1 MTSQGENAETILGPT
16 VTVMVGVNGV
26 NTEALIDTGSP
37 VTIISLSFAMQVL
50 RNDLQSYSS
59 IEEWKQEMFS
69 EPTVI
74 LRNYGGH
81 RLEITSQAQFSFS
94 QGGNKER
101 ANVLVQKDAPH
112 QVLLGT
118 DHLQPKLG
126 IYLIVA
132 KPEGILTGKD
142 WLCSLPAQPQLPLL
156 EADKSTPS
164 SGHVSQTELPIKQ
177 ENVLVGKDWL
187 RSASDPL
194 SQREEVEADEIDS
207 A

>member
-1 MTSQGENAETILGPT
+1 MRSGDQSLQEKVTELKRELHAAEIKLATEEVVKDFYKISTMNHVTSQGKNAETILGPT
-16 VTVMVGVNGV
+16 VIAMLGVNEV
-26 NTEALIDTGSP
+26 NTEALIDTGLP

-59 IEEWKQEMFS
+59 IEEWKQETMKIFS
-69 EPTVI
+69 EPTVS

-118 DHLQPKLG
+118 DLQPKLG
-126 IYLIVA
+126 I
-132 KPEGILTGKD
+132 
-142 WLCSLPAQPQLPLL
+142 
-156 EADKSTPS
+156 
-164 SGHVSQTELPIKQ
+164 
-177 ENVLVGKDWL
+177 
-187 RSASDPL
+187 
-194 SQREEVEADEIDS
+194 
-207 A
+207 